1 MPSYLTKKHRSPD
14 GDWVVTEFLILD
26 LNQPNRISIT
36 TRLTLEEHSTLIQ
49 GLSSPS
55 KEVLERLLLDG
66 YHSSYQGA
74 YVAAMRLCEDPCIGQ
89 TGTDSSDQTR

>member
-1 MPSYLTKKHRSPD
+1 MPSYLTKKHRNPD
-14 GDWVVTEFLILD
+14 GHWVVTEFLILD
-26 LNQPNRISIT
+26 PNQPNRISIT

-66 YHSSYQGA
+66 YHGSYQGA
-74 YVAAMRLCEDPCIGQ
+74 YVAAMRLCEDPCPSWDSE
-89 TGTDSSDQTR
+89 DSSE